1 MDAVVGQNDK
11 INRYLPDVRLSD
23 IENLVVETLRDYYLE
38 IDDIRLSNMVVN
50 IAICVQRYSFPIE
63 DNAATD
69 LMMGNQSEML

>member
-38 IDDIRLSNMVVN
+38 IDDIRPVSYTHL
-50 IAICVQRYSFPIE
+50 
-63 DNAATD
+63 
-69 LMMGNQSEML
+69 